1 MTHMKARF
9 WATFLGLTAVVALT
23 GCGAMT
29 AAPQSNQGNGTSVA
43 APSDST
49 PNTSTD
55 TATTRITENPAP
67 ARTTGTQP
75 ATTAPV
81 TSAPVSSAPASAAP
95 AASPPAAAPSTG
107 NSGNPAPATP
117 AVTGDPAPTAGT
129 PSAPKPG
136 TPATEAPAAP
146 STPAAEPPTQ
156 GPGGYPVVTPENSPR
171 VGLDTNGKYAPGLKL
186 AAMDQGRLFFAYPEH
201 WTVIATSDSSMS
213 ISSPDGSV
221 EGGID
226 IRQAGATKPEM
237 PQMSHTRTVY
247 GQAQGSDHAANVV
260 VGRTDGPFNTD
271 RLSWRLQDP
280 TTGGSGLALSDG
292 RAVDAQL
299 YAIIGEGE
307 PQLTGAEIEQ
317 VIDGIPQHPDHLAA
331 QNILGT
337 VHHLG

>member
-1 MTHMKARF
+1 MSHLKARF
-9 WATFLGLTAVVALT
+9 WATFLGLTAAVALT

-29 AAPQSNQGNGTSVA
+29 TAPQSNQGNGTSVA

-49 PNTSTD
+49 PTTSTD

-75 ATTAPV
+75 ATTASV
-81 TSAPVSSAPASAAP
+81 TSAPASSAPASAAP
-95 AASPPAAAPSTG
+95 AAPAAAPSTG

-146 STPAAEPPTQ
+146 STPAAEPPSQ
-156 GPGGYPVVTPENSPR
+156 GPGGYPVVTPENSPQA
-171 VGLDTNGKYAPGLKL
+171 GLDTNGKYAPGLKL
-186 AAMDQGRLFFAYPEH
+186 AAMDQGHLFFAYPEH
-201 WTVIATSDSSMS
+201 WSVIATSDSSMR
-213 ISSPDGSV
+213 ISSPDGSI

-226 IRQAGATKPEM
+226 IRQAGAPEPDM
-237 PQMSHTRTVY
+237 PAMTHTRTVY
-247 GQAQGSDHAANVV
+247 GQAQGPDHAANVV

-307 PQLTGAEIEQ
+307 PQLTGPEIEQ

>member
-9 WATFLGLTAVVALT
+9 WATSLGLTAAFALT
-23 GCGAMT
+23 GCGATTT
-29 AAPQSNQGNGTSVA
+29 APPSNQGNGTSVA

-49 PNTSTD
+49 PNGSTD

-67 ARTTGTQP
+67 ARASGTQP

-81 TSAPVSSAPASAAP
+81 TSTPTTAAP
-95 AASPPAAAPSTG
+95 AAPSTG
-107 NSGNPAPATP
+107 NAGTSAPASP
-117 AVTGDPAPTAGT
+117 AMTADPAATAGT

-136 TPATEAPAAP
+136 TPATEAPSA
-146 STPAAEPPTQ
+146 PAAEAPAQ
-156 GPGGYPVVTPENSPR
+156 GPGGYPVVAPENSPQ
-171 VGLDTNGKYAPGLKL
+171 VDLDTNGKFAPGLKL

-201 WTVIATSDSSMS
+201 WDVIATSDSSMS
-213 ISSPDGSV
+213 IRTQEGTV

-226 IRQAGATKPEM
+226 VRQAGAPEPDM
-237 PQMSHTRTVY
+237 PAMTHTRTVY
-247 GQAQGSDHAANVV
+247 GQAQGPDHAANVV

-280 TTGGSGLALSDG
+280 TTGGSGLALGDG
-292 RAVDAQL
+292 RVVDVQL
-299 YAIIGEGE
+299 YALIGEGS
-307 PQLTGAEIEQ
+307 PQLTGPQIEQ
-317 VIDGIPQHPDHLAA
+317 VINGIPQHPDHLAA

>member
-9 WATFLGLTAVVALT
+9 WTTSLGLTAVVALT

-81 TSAPVSSAPASAAP
+81 TSAPASSAPASAAP
-95 AASPPAAAPSTG
+95 AAPAAAPSTG

-146 STPAAEPPTQ
+146 STPAAEPPSQ
-156 GPGGYPVVTPENSPR
+156 GPGGYPVVTPENSPQA
-171 VGLDTNGKYAPGLKL
+171 GLDTNGKYAPGLKL

-201 WTVIATSDSSMS
+201 WSVIATSDSSMR
-213 ISSPDGSV
+213 ISSPDGSI

-226 IRQAGATKPEM
+226 LRQAGAPEPDM
-237 PQMSHTRTVY
+237 PAMTHTRTVY
-247 GQAQGSDHAANVV
+247 GQAQGPDHAANVV

-307 PQLTGAEIEQ
+307 PQLTGPEIEQ